1 MFNLE
6 YDIDELYR
14 LSLPARMTCTAISLL
29 TPIGCD
35 TMIEN
40 LPQEYFIA
48 VILTAIAVG
57 AIFLV
62 IMYLCQYEEWKA
74 NTLTAYIER
83 LNSVGA
89 PAMDDKP
96 DTAFSKVYIASL
108 GVSLILST
116 AASVFIAPIV
126 VDLACQTV
134 TLTSY
139 VAVTSVVA
147 VVLAMFLDGELAHAI
162 ADKSFKAKYNKA
174 QELVVKKLEDVF
186 RADAEALAPQAVMTD
201 EALAK
206 LAEMLKGKL

>member
-1 MFNLE
+1 MFGLE

-62 IMYLCQYEEWKA
+62 IMYLCQYEDWKA

-186 RADAEALAPQAVMTD
+186 RADAEAMAPQAVMTD

>member
-1 MFNLE
+1 
-6 YDIDELYR
+6 
-14 LSLPARMTCTAISLL
+14 MTCTAISLL

-62 IMYLCQYEEWKA
+62 IMYLCQYEDWKA

-186 RADAEALAPQAVMTD
+186 RADAEAMAPQAVMTD

>member
-48 VILTAIAVG
+48 VVLTAIAVG

-62 IMYLCQYEEWKA
+62 IMYLCQYEDWKA

>member
-1 MFNLE
+1 MFNLD

-186 RADAEALAPQAVMTD
+186 RADAEAMAPQAVMTD

>member
-186 RADAEALAPQAVMTD
+186 RADAEAMAPQAVMTD

>member
-48 VILTAIAVG
+48 VVLTAIAVG

-89 PAMDDKP
+89 PAMEDKP

-186 RADAEALAPQAVMTD
+186 RADAEAMAPQAVMTD

>member
-1 MFNLE
+1 MFGLD

-186 RADAEALAPQAVMTD
+186 RADAEAMAPQAVMTD

>member
-89 PAMDDKP
+89 PAMEDKP

-186 RADAEALAPQAVMTD
+186 RADAEAMAPQAVMTD

>member
-1 MFNLE
+1 MFDLE

-186 RADAEALAPQAVMTD
+186 RADAEAMAPQAVMTD

>member
-40 LPQEYFIA
+40 LPQEYFVA

-186 RADAEALAPQAVMTD
+186 RADAEAMAPQAVMTD

>member
-40 LPQEYFIA
+40 LPQEYFVA
-48 VILTAIAVG
+48 VVLTAIAVG

-89 PAMDDKP
+89 PAMEDKP

-186 RADAEALAPQAVMTD
+186 RADAEAMAPQAVMTD

>member
-14 LSLPARMTCTAISLL
+14 LSLPARMTCTLISLL

-186 RADAEALAPQAVMTD
+186 RADAEAMAPQAVMTD

>member
-1 MFNLE
+1 MFNLD

-62 IMYLCQYEEWKA
+62 IMYLCQYEDWKA

-139 VAVTSVVA
+139 VAVT

-186 RADAEALAPQAVMTD
+186 RADAEAMAPQAVMTD

>member
-40 LPQEYFIA
+40 LPQEYFVA

-89 PAMDDKP
+89 PAMDDRP

-174 QELVVKKLEDVF
+174 QELVIKKLEDVF
-186 RADAEALAPQAVMTD
+186 RADAEAMAPQAVMTD

>member
-1 MFNLE
+1 MFGLD

-40 LPQEYFIA
+40 LPQEYFVA

-74 NTLTAYIER
+74 NTLTAYIDR

-89 PAMDDKP
+89 PAMEDKP

-186 RADAEALAPQAVMTD
+186 RADAEAMAPQAVMTD

>member
-48 VILTAIAVG
+48 VVLTAIAVG

-116 AASVFIAPIV
+116 AASVFIAPLV

-186 RADAEALAPQAVMTD
+186 RADAEAMAPQAVMTD

>member
-1 MFNLE
+1 MFNLD

-62 IMYLCQYEEWKA
+62 IMYLCQYEDWKA

-186 RADAEALAPQAVMTD
+186 RADAEAMAPQAVMTD

>member
-48 VILTAIAVG
+48 VVLTAIAVG

-186 RADAEALAPQAVMTD
+186 RADAEAMAPQAVMTD

>member
-6 YDIDELYR
+6 YDIDDLYR
-14 LSLPARMTCTAISLL
+14 LSLPARITCTAISLL

-40 LPQEYFIA
+40 LPQEYFVA

-186 RADAEALAPQAVMTD
+186 RADAEAMAPQAVMTD

>member
-74 NTLTAYIER
+74 NTLTAYIDR

-89 PAMDDKP
+89 PAMEDKP

-186 RADAEALAPQAVMTD
+186 RADAEAMAPQAVMTD

>member
-62 IMYLCQYEEWKA
+62 IMYLCQYEDWKA

>member
-48 VILTAIAVG
+48 VVLTAIAVG

-96 DTAFSKVYIASL
+96 DTAFSKV
-108 GVSLILST
+108 
-116 AASVFIAPIV
+116 
-126 VDLACQTV
+126 
-134 TLTSY
+134 
-139 VAVTSVVA
+139 
-147 VVLAMFLDGELAHAI
+147 
-162 ADKSFKAKYNKA
+162 
-174 QELVVKKLEDVF
+174 
-186 RADAEALAPQAVMTD
+186 
-201 EALAK
+201 
-206 LAEMLKGKL
+206 

>member
-1 MFNLE
+1 MFNLD

-40 LPQEYFIA
+40 LPQEYFVA

-74 NTLTAYIER
+74 NTLTAYIDR

-89 PAMDDKP
+89 PAMEDKP

-186 RADAEALAPQAVMTD
+186 RADAEAMAPQAVMTD